1 MYTKWWGATISTSYV
16 LCFIYFFI
24 FIQYHSALCCSG
36 WPTEIGWSETVRPSA
51 MAKDKI
57 RCSKHS
63 PADRS
68 LLLRHK
74 KKKTTKNTLFSVFTL
89 FRYFSRATKEDFAHH
104 ITITQG
110 RRCKK
115 IWTCGKLLHY
125 QAPKVQ
131 FKVVSKVITTPEKC
145 HQFRYQ
151 VRRGSQHRQ
160 HLLRCCWGET
170 MEKSTWRCA
179 RRLAAACALPAFC
192 SVCSLFELTVLN
204 VQSVVI
210 KREMRKHLFGGGSSP
225 YSLAFCITIVPFC
238 SAP

>member
-74 KKKTTKNTLFSVFTL
+74 KKPQQKTHYSRFSPFFDIFLKQRRKTLLTTL
-89 FRYFSRATKEDFAHH
+89 QSHKVEGVKRFGHAESCCA
-104 ITITQG
+104 
-110 RRCKK
+110 
-115 IWTCGKLLHY
+115 Y

-160 HLLRCCWGET
+160 HLLCYWGET

-179 RRLAAACALPAFC
+179 RHLAAACALPAFC

-210 KREMRKHLFGGGSSP
+210 KREMRKHLFRGGVSSP

-238 SAP
+238 SGP